1 MNRNSEKIRH
11 IIEEELSK
19 TEVKNIIDNR
29 LESFI
34 KEKALKSKIKEITI
48 DVFEDFFREMWQ
60 KKSFWK
66 GSLKK

>member
-19 TEVKNIIDNR
+19 TEVKSMINSR
-29 LESFI
+29 LDSFI
-34 KEKALKSKIKEITI
+34 KEKELKNKIREITI
-48 DVFEDFFREMWQ
+48 NVFDDFFREMWQ